1 MDLQMQ
7 NYPKWLLKEA
17 QEKEKLRLMPQI
29 RARTASSSFL
39 WGHCFKMF
47 EMRIVRQ
54 DC

>member
-1 MDLQMQ
+1 MQ

-17 QEKEKLRLMPQI
+17 QEKRKAKTD
-29 RARTASSSFL
+29 ARTASSFFL
-39 WGHCFKMF
+39 WSHCFKMF